1 MASRRTSMLRLVLR
15 DGASTSLSPSSGQT
29 EKVSQPYGMARC
41 FPYRAAMVAEA
52 LPLETP
58 PLEDRLEAVARAHG
72 FAAFG
77 IARADA
83 APRTA
88 ARLNQWL
95 AEGCNGD
102 MLWMESR
109 ADRTSKRLNSST

>member
-1 MASRRTSMLRLVLR
+1 
-15 DGASTSLSPSSGQT
+15 
-29 EKVSQPYGMARC
+29 
-41 FPYRAAMVAEA
+41 MVAEA
-52 LPLETP
+52 LPSLE
-58 PLEDRLEAVARAHG
+58 ERLEAVARAQG

-95 AEGCNGD
+95 AEGRHGD
-102 MLWMESR
+102 MIWMESR
-109 ADRTSKRLNSST
+109 AGQRGSPQGIWPEVRSVIALGMSYAPALDPLALAEDRKSTRLNSSH

>member
-1 MASRRTSMLRLVLR
+1 M
-15 DGASTSLSPSSGQT
+15 
-29 EKVSQPYGMARC
+29 
-41 FPYRAAMVAEA
+41 PYRAPMVAEA
-52 LPLETP
+52 LPPLPDALERT
-58 PLEDRLEAVARAHG
+58 LEAVARDQG

-95 AEGCNGD
+95 AEGCHGD
-102 MLWMESR
+102 MIWMESR
-109 ADRTSKRLNSST
+109 AGQRGSPRGLWPAVRRSEEHTSELQSLMRMSYAVFCLKKKKHNERL